1 MEQKHTKSRWKGMTM
16 MIEIKKKI
24 IRRIQV
30 VWLEVTNLELE
41 REKKNGS
48 VSFSFLFVSLF

>member
-1 MEQKHTKSRWKGMTM
+1 MTM